1 MLAVVRQ
8 LTGLVVLASVY
19 VSVKSLS
26 KRIGCILVGIQFNK
40 QSVAPG
46 DKNEV
51 FVDLFC
57 KVTDDSLMSPTF
69 TILTFTFKYFSSVPT
84 FELVTGDD
92 FRSAWVVHNYDSARA
107 SQVPWL
113 RQS

>member
-19 VSVKSLS
+19 VFVKSLS

-40 QSVAPG
+40 QSVASG
-46 DKNEV
+46 NKNEV

-57 KVTDDSLMSPTF
+57 KVIDMIHYIYSMHYKCLQHSH
-69 TILTFTFKYFSSVPT
+69 S
-84 FELVTGDD
+84 
-92 FRSAWVVHNYDSARA
+92 H
-107 SQVPWL
+107 
-113 RQS
+113 

>member
-19 VSVKSLS
+19 VSVKSVS
-26 KRIGCILVGIQFNK
+26 KRIGYILVGIQFNK
-40 QSVAPG
+40 QSVASG

-57 KVTDDSLMSPTF
+57 KVIDMIHS
-69 TILTFTFKYFSSVPT
+69 ILHA
-84 FELVTGDD
+84 L
-92 FRSAWVVHNYDSARA
+92 
-107 SQVPWL
+107 
-113 RQS
+113 

>member
-40 QSVAPG
+40 QSVATG
-46 DKNEV
+46 NKNEV

-57 KVTDDSLMSPTF
+57 KVTDDSLYTDVSN
-69 TILTFTFKYFSSVPT
+69 I
-84 FELVTGDD
+84 
-92 FRSAWVVHNYDSARA
+92 HNNHIHIRIFIQCANF
-107 SQVPWL
+107 
-113 RQS
+113 